1 MANYNMKQLLT
12 LLIFLSFHT
21 FLWSKENGKPTKY
34 KAKVY
39 VLLYGEVEGNI
50 YVNLYGENSSKIKIE
65 TLSVKESN
73 GTSFTKRTETIE
85 TYTYS
90 IPYFVIDSVTYKF
103 KNFKDAGK
111 SYSNYCVSL
120 PKDTAK
126 TGFRI
131 FANDTSLYLNIDKV
145 TKGNYEYEYNCLSK
159 KIYGV
164 DSFALYQW
172 GLVDNADKVLVVLP
186 SRGMPEYRLI
196 NHSFFTSS
204 TVWSIAFRSCKQLKK
219 AIEDEQEGWVM
230 LPSLTTEDKVLLWK
244 KYIDAWLECKNTKQ

>member
-1 MANYNMKQLLT
+1 MKQLLSILVLFAFNSM
-12 LLIFLSFHT
+12 LLA
-21 FLWSKENGKPTKY
+21 KENGKPTKY

-39 VLLYGEVEGNI
+39 VLLFGEVEGNI

-85 TYTYS
+85 AYTYS
-90 IPYFVIDSVTYKF
+90 IPFFTIDSVTYKF

-120 PKDTAK
+120 PKDT
-126 TGFRI
+126 TRNGFRI
-131 FANDTSLYLNIDKV
+131 LANDTSLFLNMDKV

-172 GLVDNADKVLVVLP
+172 GITENADKVFVVLP
-186 SRGMPEYRLI
+186 SRGTPEYRFI
-196 NHSFFTSS
+196 NNPFFTSG
-204 TVWSIAFRSCKQLKK
+204 TIWSIGLRSCKQLKND
-219 AIEDEQEGWVM
+219 IEEEKEGWAM
-230 LPSLTTEDKVLLWK
+230 LPTLTNEDKVLLWK
-244 KYIDAWLECKNTKQ
+244 KYIDAWLECRKTR

>member
-1 MANYNMKQLLT
+1 MKQLLT
-12 LLIFLSFHT
+12 ILVLFAFNNILLAT
-21 FLWSKENGKPTKY
+21 ENGKPTKY

-65 TLSVKESN
+65 TLPVKESN

-90 IPYFVIDSVTYKF
+90 IPFFIIDSITYQF

-131 FANDTSLYLNIDKV
+131 FANDTSLYFNIDKV

-172 GLVDNADKVLVVLP
+172 GLAENSEKVFVVLP
-186 SRGMPEYRLI
+186 ARGMTEYRFI
-196 NHSFFTSS
+196 NNSFFTSG
-204 TVWSIAFRSCKQLKK
+204 TIWSINFRNCRQLKEN
-219 AIEDEQEGWVM
+219 IQEQKEGWGM
-230 LPSLTTEDKVLLWK
+230 LESLTNEDKILLWK

>member
-12 LLIFLSFHT
+12 LLVCLSFHT
-21 FLWSKENGKPTKY
+21 LLWANENGKPTKY

-50 YVNLYGENSSKIKIE
+50 YVNLYGENTSKIKIE

-90 IPYFVIDSVTYKF
+90 ITYFVIDSVTYKF
-103 KNFKDAGK
+103 KNFKDGGK

-131 FANDTSLYLNIDKV
+131 FANDTSLFFNIDKV

-164 DSFALYQW
+164 DSFAIYQW
-172 GLVDNADKVLVVLP
+172 GFAENADKCFVVLP
-186 SRGMPEYRLI
+186 SRGTPEYRFV
-196 NHSFFTSS
+196 NHSFFTNS
-204 TVWSIAFRSCKQLKK
+204 TVWSIALRSCKQLQQDIREKK
-219 AIEDEQEGWVM
+219 EGWAM
-230 LPSLTTEDKVLLWK
+230 LESLTNEEKILLWK
-244 KYIDAWLECKNTKQ
+244 KYIDAWLECKNTK